1 MLALNAAMEAARAGE
16 AGRSFSVVAREV
28 RRLAE
33 ASKDS
38 SVKIHEVV
46 QGTRSQLESALQ
58 GMAALRESTRQFEN
72 SFTDARRTL
81 EAIRQIVTQIESL
94 MGSTVT
100 DAQEQ
105 ARATGKISSGAA
117 QLQRLIDSHAQMS
130 QDVAITADRLGQLAE
145 ALRDMLPKKEPPPA
159 EPAPQPVP
167 PSTAPLPGRPVV
179 A

>member
-1 MLALNAAMEAARAGE
+1 MEAARAGE

-46 QGTRSQLESALQ
+46 QGTRAQLDSALQ
-58 GMAALRESTRQFEN
+58 GMAIIRESTRQFES
-72 SFTDARRTL
+72 SFTDARKTL
-81 EAIRQIVTQIESL
+81 EAIRQIVTQIEKL
-94 MGSTVT
+94 MRSTVL

-105 ARATGKISSGAA
+105 AGATGNISSGAA
-117 QLQRLIDSHAQMS
+117 QLQRLITSHAQMS
-130 QDVAITADRLGQLAE
+130 EDVAITADRLGQLAE
-145 ALRDMLPKKEPPPA
+145 ALRELLPKKEPKPA
-159 EPAPQPVP
+159 ALEPQTAPSPQ
-167 PSTAPLPGRPVV
+167 APLPSHPVV